1 MANKVTITNNNNKVV
16 ITPQKDNSITA
27 RNTTTPVNIIQSN
40 TNVVTINTPGP
51 RGNRGPT
58 GLTGGD
64 DLSSDI
70 LGRDITSSGNMSVA
84 GTIELDSLIL
94 TSPDGTRYKFTAEN
108 GGGFVAEQLS

>member
-1 MANKVTITNNNNKVV
+1 MDNKVTITNNNNKVV
-16 ITPQKDNSITA
+16 ITPQKDNSITTG
-27 RNTTTPVNIIQSN
+27 NITTPVSITQGN
-40 TNVVTINTPGP
+40 TNVVTVNTPGP
-51 RGNRGPT
+51 RGNIGLT

-70 LGRDITSSGNMSVA
+70 LGRNITSSGNMSIA

-108 GGGFVAEQLS
+108 GGGFVAEQL